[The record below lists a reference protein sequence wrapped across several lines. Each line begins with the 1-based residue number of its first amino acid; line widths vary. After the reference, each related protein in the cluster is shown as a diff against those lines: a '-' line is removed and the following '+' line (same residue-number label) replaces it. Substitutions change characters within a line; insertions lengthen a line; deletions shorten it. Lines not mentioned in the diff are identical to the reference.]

1 MLVLIF
7 IKSLLTC
14 SLGSFGST
22 VGAGEGALVVVVV
35 EALVVAVGV
44 VAAAVVVV
52 VVELVTSS
60 PLFVVIES
68 CSVKTTGAEVDWQL
82 PIKEQNQICLEVI

>member
-1 MLVLIF
+1 MIF
-7 IKSLLTC
+7 IKNLLTC

-22 VGAGEGALVVVVV
+22 VGAGEGAVVVVV
-35 EALVVAVGV
+35 AETPVVVVGV
-44 VAAAVVVV
+44 VAAVDAVVV
-52 VVELVTSS
+52 VVELVTSA

-82 PIKEQNQICLEVI
+82 PIKEQNQICLGVI